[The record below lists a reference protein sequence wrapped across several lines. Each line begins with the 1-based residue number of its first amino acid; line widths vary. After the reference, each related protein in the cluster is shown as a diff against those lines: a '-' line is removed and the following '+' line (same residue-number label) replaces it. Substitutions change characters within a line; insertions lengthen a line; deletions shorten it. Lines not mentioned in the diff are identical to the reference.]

1 MKNLKDDYKNYKY
14 AYQYEGTGKYNIF
27 LYMLEKVQERVS
39 AYKCRKGHRWEV
51 ETDIG
56 PDSGAF
62 SRLPASSQPVDF
74 VNNAPEV
81 WR

>member
-14 AYQYEGTGKYNIF
+14 AYQYEDAGKYNIF

-56 PDSGAF
+56 PDSG
-62 SRLPASSQPVDF
+62 SEDF
-74 VNNAPEV
+74 TCTQCGVSHTNV
-81 WR
+81 YY